1 MKSKIGK
8 PRRLVV
14 LGFAGTI
21 LLGTVLLALPVSSA
35 GGTGMPLIDS
45 YFTAT
50 SAVCVTG
57 LSCVDVGKELSVFGQ
72 IVLAALI
79 QIGGLSI
86 TSIGV
91 MAILGARGKLRMG
104 KQLVFRE
111 ALNLSSGKELAN
123 VIRTVFYMTVIIEL
137 AGAVLSYP
145 VFVHEFGAEKAA
157 GISAF
162 HSIASFNNAGFDL
175 MGNYKSLMDYR
186 GNSWLYFVTE
196 VLIILGGLGF
206 FVIKELL
213 SGKKVRHWSLHT
225 KVVLVTT
232 VALLAGG
239 AVLLKLADHQQL
251 SWGDAF
257 FHSVSARTA
266 GFAGVDIGSLTMA
279 ANMVLMVLMF
289 IGASPGSTGGGI
301 KTTTFFVLLKK
312 MSSVT
317 FHKHCG
323 AFKRTIPDNTVAKA
337 VLICNMGAFVILVT
351 TFCICLL
358 EPKFSFLEILFE
370 IVSAFSTTGLSM
382 GVTPQ
387 LCDASKILIGIV
399 MFIGRLGPLTM
410 ATVWFSR
417 EVPAAAY
424 SQEDITIG

>member
-145 VFVHEFGAEKAA
+145 VFVHEFGAEKAV
-157 GISAF
+157 GISVF

-213 SGKKVRHWSLHT
+213 SGKKSAA
-225 KVVLVTT
+225 LVFAYKSSSCDNCRTSGRRCCT
-232 VALLAGG
+232 FKAGR
-239 AVLLKLADHQQL
+239 
-251 SWGDAF
+251 S
-257 FHSVSARTA
+257 SA
-266 GFAGVDIGSLTMA
+266 
-279 ANMVLMVLMF
+279 
-289 IGASPGSTGGGI
+289 
-301 KTTTFFVLLKK
+301 
-312 MSSVT
+312 
-317 FHKHCG
+317 
-323 AFKRTIPDNTVAKA
+323 
-337 VLICNMGAFVILVT
+337 AFVGGCFFSQRVSKDRR
-351 TFCICLL
+351 ICRCGYR
-358 EPKFSFLEILFE
+358 KS
-370 IVSAFSTTGLSM
+370 
-382 GVTPQ
+382 
-387 LCDASKILIGIV
+387 DH
-399 MFIGRLGPLTM
+399 GR
-410 ATVWFSR
+410 
-417 EVPAAAY
+417 
-424 SQEDITIG
+424 